1 MNKNFPISLLKRCIL
16 NKRFHVF
23 MIIFSLGGILSGI
36 FLKEYQF
43 IYEQTGKVFI
53 SLLSMIII
61 PLIFSSIINSIIS
74 LGNKKDVESLGFKT
88 FFTFL
93 LTTLLASTVGI
104 IGSLLLKPGQSLKKT
119 ALKTETIINSPDS
132 IVQIF
137 TDIIPENIFKA
148 LFNGQTV
155 SVIFFAIVLG
165 LVLINIK
172 ENSKTNT
179 LYNWIHSFNKSME
192 KLTQW
197 IINIAPIGVF
207 FILAGIISKVGLTV
221 IQSLITFILISIL
234 LLIIYFII
242 QCIIV
247 FIFANKNPFE
257 LIKEVFPALTTAFS
271 TDSSIITIPVT
282 MNCLEKRSHI
292 NKNKISFIIPLGATV
307 NMNGTA
313 LFIASTSIFISQAY
327 QINLQLK
334 ELAIILMASS
344 LTAIATAGIPGSSLI
359 TMGFL
364 LQILNL
370 PLASISLIMSVDRII
385 DMCRTVINVF
395 GDIITTQIINSK
407 TRTHTDLTPSN

>member
-1 MNKNFPISLLKRCIL
+1 
-16 NKRFHVF
+16 
-23 MIIFSLGGILSGI
+23 
-36 FLKEYQF
+36 
-43 IYEQTGKVFI
+43 
-53 SLLSMIII
+53 
-61 PLIFSSIINSIIS
+61 
-74 LGNKKDVESLGFKT
+74 
-88 FFTFL
+88 
-93 LTTLLASTVGI
+93 
-104 IGSLLLKPGQSLKKT
+104 
-119 ALKTETIINSPDS
+119 
-132 IVQIF
+132 
-137 TDIIPENIFKA
+137 
-148 LFNGQTV
+148 
-155 SVIFFAIVLG
+155 
-165 LVLINIK
+165 
-172 ENSKTNT
+172 
-179 LYNWIHSFNKSME
+179 ME

-221 IQSLITFILISIL
+221 IQSLITFILTSIL

-247 FIFANKNPFE
+247 FIFAKKNPFE
-257 LIKEVFPALTTAFS
+257 LVKEVFPALTTAFS

-282 MNCLEKRSHI
+282 MNCLEKRSNI
-292 NKNKISFIIPLGATV
+292 NKNKISFIIPLGATI

-334 ELAIILMASS
+334 ELTIILMASS

-407 TRTHTDLTPSN
+407 KETQTDFTPSN